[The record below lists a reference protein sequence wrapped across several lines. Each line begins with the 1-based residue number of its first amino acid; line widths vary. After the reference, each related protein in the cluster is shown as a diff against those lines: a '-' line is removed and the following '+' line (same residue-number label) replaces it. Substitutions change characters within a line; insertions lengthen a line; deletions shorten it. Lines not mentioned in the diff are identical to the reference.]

1 MPRAPAGSGRFVGD
15 QQVFQQ
21 GDAGQQLQPAVL
33 QALALQLVFRVGG
46 QAGNGRVQ
54 RAALGAQGLQAG
66 ADLGQVVR
74 GGVHPCTVHH
84 RRAGWLRRPGR
95 AGTGDRGEPVEWAA

>member
-1 MPRAPAGSGRFVGD
+1 MLRAPAGSGRFVGD

-33 QALALQLVFRVGG
+33 QALEFQLVFRVGG
-46 QAGNGRVQ
+46 HGGNGRVQ
-54 RAALGAQGLQAG
+54 RALLGTQGHQAG

-74 GGVHPCTVHH
+74 KDVHRATVHQG
-84 RRAGWLRRPGR
+84 RWPGVAARVAG
-95 AGTGDRGEPVEWAA
+95 AGEPVEWAA